1 MFNINQV
8 HKEKQSLNLS
18 YKNIFSKHGILQ
30 KSNFICLH
38 FSIMNI
44 IFLGKV
50 YHVVMLS
57 TSITY
62 EYFDMK

>member
-1 MFNINQV
+1 MG
-8 HKEKQSLNLS
+8 S

-38 FSIMNI
+38 FNIVNI

-57 TSITY
+57 TCITY
-62 EYFDMK
+62 GYFNIK